1 MILRLR
7 GGREV
12 SCDLDVFQNRT
23 GKNARM
29 NSREDGVHE
38 RASWASEVDGNGHG
52 VLHRRPVG
60 PRRYEPRHLRLGR
73 GAKPFRKLQ
82 VFEQMFASFLCL
94 PSLICSNCSKLDAN
108 FRFKF

>member
-23 GKNARM
+23 EKNARM

-38 RASWASEVDGNGHG
+38 RASWVRSEVNSELNFPPNFEGL
-52 VLHRRPVG
+52 VVG
-60 PRRYEPRHLRLGR
+60 
-73 GAKPFRKLQ
+73 
-82 VFEQMFASFLCL
+82 C
-94 PSLICSNCSKLDAN
+94 IDAD
-108 FRFKF
+108 FCK